1 MKWMNASALDAKASD
16 IMNPEVVC
24 IVTGTKLNEAVKKL
38 AGKGIGGLPVVDE
51 DGRIIGMVTET
62 DLMNF
67 ASKIHV
73 VSLMDSSGWISP
85 YTDVAEMVSYQQGY
99 ELLEKTTVDSIMS
112 RRVVCVSLDTAAP
125 EVAQLMKKKK
135 INRVP
140 VVDNEGKIH
149 GIIARAD
156 LIDFLAGFA

>member
-1 MKWMNASALDAKASD
+1 MNANALNAKASD
-16 IMNPEVVC
+16 IMNPEVIS
-24 IVTGTKLNEAVKKL
+24 IVTGTKLNEVIKKL

-51 DGRIIGMVTET
+51 DGRIIGIITET

-85 YTDVAEMVSYQQGY
+85 YTDVAEMVSYQQGF
-99 ELLEKTTVDSIMS
+99 ELLEKTPVDQVMS
-112 RRVVCVSLDTAAP
+112 RKVVSVRLDTAAP
-125 EVAQLMKKKK
+125 EVARLMQKKK
-135 INRVP
+135 INRIP
-140 VVDNEGKIH
+140 VVDSDGKIH

-156 LIDFLAGFA
+156 LVDFLAGFA